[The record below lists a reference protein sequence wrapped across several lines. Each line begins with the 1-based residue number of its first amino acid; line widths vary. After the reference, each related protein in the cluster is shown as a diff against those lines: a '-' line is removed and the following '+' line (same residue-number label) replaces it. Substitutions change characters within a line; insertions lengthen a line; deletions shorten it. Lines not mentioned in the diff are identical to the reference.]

1 MKAKS
6 LISVVFL
13 TLLILS
19 SCEKNF
25 NKPDDSF
32 VLNEKEK
39 IILKQ
44 GVARLANNK
53 EFRHLVYENVSLRF
67 DGDDNVLLHDVINL
81 YKKDFCKDYTT
92 STFDT
97 IIQKLNLNGLYPQIY
112 IPYFDSINENDK
124 VYIIEALNVHD
135 SVEFFNSIFIDKKG
149 NIVNTDFLI
158 NESFA
163 RENEVWV
170 VSLNERV
177 DYNGNMLENSN
188 LKASRI
194 GTKSEYL
201 MKIKCPELRK
211 IESWVKGAPEL
222 RLLMKS
228 VRGDISEQFFYPS
241 KRSSIDNKWWTVNG
255 TTGRYLYYWDIE
267 TYSKTVHFAW
277 VEVDNF
283 GDQLTINGSFTYKDV
298 NSETGQEFTGNASFS
313 YTIKSWDKT
322 CGSISLHIDDG
333 MMGETYNTGLVMFQD
348 SYK

>member
-1 MKAKS
+1 M
-6 LISVVFL
+6 L
-13 TLLILS
+13 
-19 SCEKNF
+19 
-25 NKPDDSF
+25 
-32 VLNEKEK
+32 
-39 IILKQ
+39 
-44 GVARLANNK
+44 
-53 EFRHLVYENVSLRF
+53 FRS
-67 DGDDNVLLHDVINL
+67 
-81 YKKDFCKDYTT
+81 KDYTT

-228 VRGDISEQFFYPS
+228 VDR
-241 KRSSIDNKWWTVNG
+241 
-255 TTGRYLYYWDIE
+255 
-267 TYSKTVHFAW
+267 
-277 VEVDNF
+277 
-283 GDQLTINGSFTYKDV
+283 
-298 NSETGQEFTGNASFS
+298 
-313 YTIKSWDKT
+313 KS
-322 CGSISLHIDDG
+322 
-333 MMGETYNTGLVMFQD
+333 VV
-348 SYK
+348 